1 MTMAESGTPVI
12 LHAVTPAA
20 MAEALRRTGYRAALA
35 DNAGVPQV
43 QSAAQGLGF
52 IVSFGNPGQG
62 GPGSYVDCAFQ
73 CWIGI
78 QGELPDE
85 LITAW
90 NQGMRFAR
98 MFRQGEHL
106 VVTMD
111 VVVAGGVTEGYL
123 SGQCELWDR
132 VIRDFILHLR
142 RPGGAA
148 VAAAAAGSA
157 P

>member
-12 LHAVTPAA
+12 LLAVTPAA
-20 MAEALRRTGYRAALA
+20 IAEALRRTGYRAALA

-52 IVSFGNPGQG
+52 VVSFGNPSQSGE
-62 GPGSYVDCAFQ
+62 GSYADCAFQ

-78 QGELPDE
+78 QGELPDD
-85 LITAW
+85 LVTAW

-98 MFRQGEHL
+98 MFRQGEH
-106 VVTMD
+106 VVVSMD
-111 VVVAGGVTEGYL
+111 VVVAGGVTEDYL
-123 SGQCELWDR
+123 CGQCELWDR

-142 RPGGAA
+142 RPVGAA
-148 VAAAAAGSA
+148 VAGSA